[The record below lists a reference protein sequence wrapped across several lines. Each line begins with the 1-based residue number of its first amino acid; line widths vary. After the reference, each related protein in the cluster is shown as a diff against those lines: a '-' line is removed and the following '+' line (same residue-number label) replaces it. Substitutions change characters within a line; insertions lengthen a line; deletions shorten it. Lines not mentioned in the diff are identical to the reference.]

1 MYGRIALVVGLV
13 VGASAP
19 TVAARPSARPSGRA
33 AAPSSQAPKRA
44 AHLSRCVDVPGAQ
57 CGTIERPLDPQDPG
71 GATITIGFELHRAT
85 NRNRPSLGTIVAV
98 EGGPGYPSTGSR
110 DFYLDLF
117 APLLARRDVLLVD
130 ARGTGTSSVITC
142 PELESFQGD
151 YIDNVGLCGAQL
163 GAASDVYGTAFAA
176 DDLAAV
182 LDLLKIDRIDLYG
195 DSYGTFFGQTF
206 AIRHPDRIRT
216 LTLDAAYPV
225 EDQDPWYR
233 DENRAMRS
241 AFRLVCQR
249 DPGCAALGGDVIDR
263 LAALA
268 DALRDDPLAGQAY
281 DADGVLR
288 DVEVDAPFLSYLM
301 GVATYGTTV
310 YEELDGAGRAWLEH
324 GDPAPLLRIAA
335 EQTDWSDAGVP
346 EEFSNG
352 LYVSV
357 ICNDYPQLWDIN
369 APLDQRPA
377 QFDASVADLR
387 ATDADA
393 FAPFTVDDWL
403 ASPWTEFES
412 CIKWPA
418 PDPFVPPVES
428 PAVYPTVPTLVLV
441 GDLDSI
447 TSAEGAHIVAD
458 RFPNSTFVEVANT
471 GHVTAL
477 VDYSRCASDIVVA
490 FVNTRAAGDTS
501 CASQYQEVRTTDEFP
516 ARLNDVG
523 AAPGPG
529 TARQR
534 RVASA
539 VTSTV
544 GDLFPRWFAMLGEAG
559 VGLRGGT
566 FTTTGLDVVHFNL
579 ANLRWVENLAVSG
592 RVKWDRATGAVTATV
607 TCARAADCRLTV
619 TWNYNAAHATATIT
633 GTIDGQRVSLT
644 QPAP

>member
-1 MYGRIALVVGLV
+1 MYGRIALVAALAVGV
-13 VGASAP
+13 TAP
-19 TVAARPSARPSGRA
+19 TVAAQPVKAAATTAQRA
-33 AAPSSQAPKRA
+33 ASLGPCPG
-44 AHLSRCVDVPGAQ
+44 VPGAR
-57 CGTIERPLDPQDPG
+57 CGSIQRPLDPDDPN
-71 GATITIGFELHRAT
+71 GATITIGFEFHRAT
-85 NRNRPSLGTIVAV
+85 NHNKPSLGTIVAV

-130 ARGTGTSSVITC
+130 ARGTGTSSVINC

-151 YIDNVGLCGAQL
+151 YIDNVGLCGQQL
-163 GAASDVYGTAFAA
+163 GAASDLYGTAFAA

-182 LDLLKIDRIDLYG
+182 LDTLGIDRIDLYG

-206 AIRHPDRIRT
+206 AIRHPDRVRT

-233 DENRAMRS
+233 DENRALHS
-241 AFRLVCQR
+241 AFRLVCRR

-263 LAALA
+263 LGALA
-268 DALRDDPLAGQAY
+268 DALRANPLSGEAY
-281 DADGVLR
+281 DADGVLH
-288 DVEVDAPFLSYLM
+288 DVEIDASFLSYIM

-310 YEELDGAGRAWLEH
+310 YEELDGAGRAWLVG

-335 EQTDWSDAGVP
+335 EQTDWSTAGVP

-369 APLDQRPA
+369 APLDQRQA

-387 ATDADA
+387 ATDPNA

-418 PDPFVPPVES
+418 PSHFVPPVDS
-428 PAVYPTVPTLVLV
+428 PATYPSVPTLVLV

-447 TSAEGAHIVAD
+447 TSAEGAQIVAGH
-458 RFPNSTFVEVANT
+458 FPNSTFVEVANN

-477 VDYSRCASDIVVA
+477 ADHSRCASDIVVQ
-490 FVNTRAAGDTS
+490 FVKSSAPGDTS
-501 CASQYQEVRTTDEFP
+501 CASKYQEVRTTDAFP
-516 ARLNDVG
+516 QRLNDV
-523 AAPGPG
+523 AAPPG
-529 TARQR
+529 QGTVRQR
-534 RVASA
+534 RVTSA
-539 VTSTV
+539 ATSTV
-544 GDLFPRWFAMLGEAG
+544 GDLFPRWFAMLGSDG

-566 FTTTGLDVVHFNL
+566 FSTTGLDIVHFNL
-579 ANLRWVENLAVSG
+579 TNLRWIDNLAVSG
-592 RVKWDRATGAVTATV
+592 RVKWDRTTGAVTANV
-607 TCARAADCRLTV
+607 TCTRAADCNLAV
-619 TWNYNAAHATATIT
+619 AWNYNEAHAVATVT
-633 GTIDGQRVSLT
+633 GRIDGAKVSLT
-644 QPAP
+644 MAAP